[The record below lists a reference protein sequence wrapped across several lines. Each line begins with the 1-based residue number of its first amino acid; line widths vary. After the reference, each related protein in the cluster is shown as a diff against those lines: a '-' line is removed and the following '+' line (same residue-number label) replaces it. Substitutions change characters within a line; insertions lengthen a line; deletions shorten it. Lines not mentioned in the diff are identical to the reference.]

1 MSHQTELRVLERTVN
16 MMNTPS
22 RESLRNILR
31 GQLTATLLGML
42 HLGLVHAQDRPA
54 NATVQTVSS
63 VDLRRYTGVWYEIA
77 RLPNRFQKNCTSD
90 VTATYT
96 LRDDGKIRVLNQCL
110 DESGKRKSAEG
121 TARVVEGTSNAKLKV
136 TFFWP
141 FYGDYW
147 ILDLGSNYEY
157 AVVGE
162 PRRKYFWILSRTP
175 QFNDQ
180 LYKQILE
187 RGARQGYD
195 LTRLIKT
202 RHS

>member
-1 MSHQTELRVLERTVN
+1 MEDS
-16 MMNTPS
+16 MNSPS
-22 RESLRNILR
+22 QGFLMHIL
-31 GQLTATLLGML
+31 QLQSTIILVGMI
-42 HLGLVHAQDRPA
+42 HLGLAQAQGRPA
-54 NATVQTVSS
+54 NPAVQTVPS
-63 VDLRRYTGVWYEIA
+63 VDLKKYTGVWYEIA
-77 RLPNRFQKNCTSD
+77 RLPNRFQKDCSSN

-96 LRDDGKIRVLNQCL
+96 LREDGKIRVLNQCM
-110 DESGKRKSAEG
+110 EATGKRKSAEG
-121 TARVVEGTSNAKLKV
+121 TARVVEGSSNAKLKV

-162 PRRKYFWILSRTP
+162 PKRKFFWILSRTP
-175 QFNDQ
+175 QLSDEM
-180 LYKQILE
+180 YKQILE
-187 RGARQGYD
+187 RATNQGYD